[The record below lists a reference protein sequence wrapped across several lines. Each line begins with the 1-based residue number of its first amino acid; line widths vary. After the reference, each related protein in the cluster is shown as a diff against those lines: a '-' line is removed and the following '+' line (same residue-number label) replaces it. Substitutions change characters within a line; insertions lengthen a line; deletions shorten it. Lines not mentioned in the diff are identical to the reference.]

1 MAFSICEVVRVV
13 SQSRSWFVYAPFV
26 YKPTTPQTR
35 HANDFANAKE
45 RKLCSQCTHFCKAGA
60 ARKVSIQ
67 FKLLLSKTVRS
78 YSFAI
83 DNISRVLLSL
93 QIF

>member
-1 MAFSICEVVRVV
+1 MSLVSRVV
-13 SQSRSWFVYAPFV
+13 GLFTPRLFTKLLGHRQATRTTSQMLKAE
-26 YKPTTPQTR
+26 Q
-35 HANDFANAKE
+35 E
-45 RKLCSQCTHFCKAGA
+45 RKLCSQCTHFFKAGA

-67 FKLLLSKTVRS
+67 FKLLISKTVRS

-93 QIF
+93 LIF